1 MEKSIQLHTPLRE
14 SEVRELRAGQT
25 VYLEGMIY
33 CVSGI
38 DVHKRLIEYSKKHK
52 KIPVDLH
59 DSVIIHAP
67 AFCQKRNGIWKL
79 VYLTVTTS
87 ARMNLYEPDL
97 IKLFSIRGIVGKGG
111 MDERTH
117 EALMKKGGV
126 YLAQVGGCNAFY
138 LPKADEKCEV
148 YWEEFFPFAL
158 VQIHVHQYGPLIVA
172 MDSHGNNLYAK
183 TLEKGRRAIARLMG

>member
-14 SEVRELRAGQT
+14 SEVRKLRAGQT

-52 KIPVDLH
+52 RTPVDLN

-67 AFCQKRNGIWKL
+67 AFCMKEKRIWKL

-111 MDERTH
+111 MDQRTH

-138 LPKADEKCEV
+138 LPKADKKCNV

-183 TLEKGRRAIARLMG
+183 ALDKSRRAIARLMG